1 MSASPHTA
9 GAKAALRRHY
19 RQVRRQALEQGGS
32 QLVERISAA
41 AQAIATELLHPQPC
55 DQPGSQPGGQLH
67 LGLYWPLAGEI
78 DLRPLARQLP
88 VALPAIH
95 GQRLVY
101 RPWRPGLPLE
111 PDDCAIP
118 APPAAAGALQPGQ
131 LGLLLVPAL
140 AIDPAGIRLGYG
152 GGWYDRLRAET
163 SWRQVPALAVL
174 PAACCH
180 ASLPRDPWDVPFS
193 GWIDERGGA
202 NLTANLTNDS
212 QGSTNPRVI
221 CQDSNPCTGRSV
233 ERLRLPS

>member
-41 AQAIATELLHPQPC
+41 AQAIAAELLA
-55 DQPGSQPGGQLH
+55 DQPGNQLH
-67 LGLYWPLAGEI
+67 LGIYWPLAGEI

-101 RPWRPGLPLE
+101 RPWRPGQPLE
-111 PDDCAIP
+111 PDDCGIL

-152 GGWYDRLRAET
+152 GGWYDRLRAEAT
-163 SWRQVPALAVL
+163 WRQVPALAVL

-180 ASLPRDPWDVPFS
+180 ASLPRDPWDVPLS
-193 GWIDERGGA
+193 GWINERGGA
-202 NLTANLTNDS
+202 NLTDANLTDANLTNDS

>member
-1 MSASPHTA
+1 MSASPEAAT
-9 GAKAALRRHY
+9 AKAGLRRHY
-19 RQVRRQALEQGGS
+19 RQVRRQALELGGS
-32 QLVERISAA
+32 QLVERISAT
-41 AQAIATELLHPQPC
+41 AQAIAAELLH
-55 DQPGSQPGGQLH
+55 DQLH

-78 DLRPLARQLP
+78 DLRPLAQQLP

-95 GQRLVY
+95 GQQLVY
-101 RPWRPGLPLE
+101 RPWRPGQPLE
-111 PDDCAIP
+111 PDACAIP
-118 APPAAAGALQPGQ
+118 APPESAGELQPGQ

-152 GGWYDRLRAET
+152 GGWYDRLRAEA

>member
-1 MSASPHTA
+1 MSASPHNA
-9 GAKAALRRHY
+9 SDKAALRRHY

-41 AQAIATELLHPQPC
+41 AQAIAAELLA
-55 DQPGSQPGGQLH
+55 DQPGDQPRDQLH

-88 VALPAIH
+88 VALPAID

-101 RPWRPGLPLE
+101 RPWRPGQPLE

-152 GGWYDRLRAET
+152 GGWYDRLRTEA
-163 SWRQVPALAVL
+163 SWRQVPAVAVL

-193 GWIDERGGA
+193 GWINERGG
-202 NLTANLTNDS
+202 ANLTNDS

-221 CQDSNPCTGRSV
+221 CQDSDPCTGRSV